1 MVDYYK
7 PRTISDALSLQSESS
22 VFIAGGTDLGVL
34 LSDFIVE
41 PEALID
47 ITGIEELKGI
57 RVTDKEIIIGACAG
71 IGETA
76 VHKSIPV
83 CLAEGAA
90 SIGSPQIRN
99 MATIGGNICNAS
111 PCGDTLTPLLVL
123 DAVFVISG
131 MDGEKNVKCSDF
143 FLGPKKTVLKEKE
156 LLKEIRIPVEKL
168 KGISDFRM
176 IGKRNGQ
183 TISQV
188 NAAVWV
194 DIRDGIIKD
203 IRMAAGSV
211 APVPLRLINT
221 EQAVTGLS
229 LNSDTMK
236 ILIQTAE
243 NEIKPISDV
252 RATDE
257 YRRSLIGAMLKE
269 MFSEIMN
276 GGAV

>member
-131 MDGEKNVKCSDF
+131 MDGEKYVKCSDF

-203 IRMAAGSV
+203 IRIAAGSV
-211 APVPLRLINT
+211 APVPLRLIKT

-269 MFSEIMN
+269 MFSEITN